1 MIDREELTN
10 VAFEMLKLLFFIVT
24 YFLIID
30 AFNTVQSNTVLIYDL
45 EKLKEIPAK
54 ELFEELIS
62 ALENIKDVGL
72 SSFYNTLFIFSASTW
87 IDYLSAMK
95 DAIRSDNKYDG
106 KYFVHPYVNLIGTV
120 FGFFT
125 TTISLLCVFFK
136 YSPKFI
142 IWGAFVY
149 GVLLFFL
156 SLKAFVVTDMLLH
169 IIDSM
174 K

>member
-1 MIDREELTN
+1 MIDREDLTN

-30 AFNTVQSNTVLIYDL
+30 TFNTVTLGEAFNMQKL
-45 EKLKEIPAK
+45 ELLSWK
-54 ELFEELIS
+54 ELMEDIANTIS
-62 ALENIKDVGL
+62 DSGL

-95 DAIRSDNKYDG
+95 DSIRSDNKYDG
-106 KYFVHPYVNLIGTV
+106 KYSVHPLVNLVGAV
-120 FGFFT
+120 LGFFT

-136 YSPKFI
+136 YSPMFI
-142 IWGAFVY
+142 FWGALIYWVSI
-149 GVLLFFL
+149 LFL
-156 SLKAFVVTDMLLH
+156 SLKALVVTDMLLH
-169 IIDSM
+169 IIDSL